1 MTYELT
7 QSRLQE
13 LVSYDQ
19 KTGIFHR
26 LLPVSNILAG
36 PIHAKPNKIGYT
48 RMHVDG
54 RLYYLHR
61 LAWLYV
67 YGVWPVEIDH
77 IDGNKANNKLSN
89 LRDVSHAQNMQNMS
103 KKSKAASGLKGAYFH
118 PDCKMWQA
126 KIRYQNKTKSLGY
139 FKTPEEAS
147 AMYLQAKSN
156 LHEFFTGRSN

>member
-1 MTYELT
+1 
-7 QSRLQE
+7 
-13 LVSYDQ
+13 
-19 KTGIFHR
+19 
-26 LLPVSNILAG
+26 
-36 PIHAKPNKIGYT
+36 
-48 RMHVDG
+48 MHVDG

-139 FKTPEEAS
+139 FKTPEEAN